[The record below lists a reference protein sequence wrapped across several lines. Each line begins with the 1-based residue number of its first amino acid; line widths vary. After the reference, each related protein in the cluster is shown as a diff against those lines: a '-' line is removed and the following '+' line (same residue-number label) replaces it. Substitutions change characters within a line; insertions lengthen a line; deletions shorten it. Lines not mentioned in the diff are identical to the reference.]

1 MAKHI
6 NILNMNK
13 IKVLHFITS
22 IDHCSGGTTT
32 YLKLLTEGISKE
44 VDITI
49 VTGQT
54 SNPVKINGVRI
65 ITLDLSILK
74 LIGFTLKVGEVLDEL
89 KPDIVH
95 INGIWELPNTIIQNS
110 AQKRKIPVIISPHG
124 MLEPWIL
131 RRNPHKK
138 NLALSLYQ
146 RQSITK
152 ATCLHATAVS
162 EFDNIRKLGFRTD
175 MAVIENGIKTDE
187 IKLKKSWKK
196 TGTILFLSRVNPK
209 KGIEN
214 LIDAVGRLREV
225 FKSYKIIIAGEGE
238 PEYVQTLKQ
247 KTADNHTQDQFIFL
261 GGIYGKTK
269 WALYR
274 ESDLFVLPTH
284 SENFG
289 IVIAEALACGTPV
302 VTTIGAPWHDLKKYN
317 CGWWIEHGVD
327 PLTEALLDFSGKTEQ
342 KLEQMGRNGHQ
353 LINRKY
359 TAEQMGTKMINLYHS
374 VLQKN

>member
-1 MAKHI
+1 
-6 NILNMNK
+6 MNTF
-13 IKVLHFITS
+13 IMNRLKVLHFITS

-74 LIGFTLKVGEVLDEL
+74 LIGFGLRIGELLDEL
-89 KPDIVH
+89 NPDIIH

-131 RRNPHKK
+131 KRNPHKK

-146 RQSITK
+146 RQSIKK
-152 ATCLHATAVS
+152 ATCLHATAAS
-162 EFDNIRKLGFRTD
+162 EFNNIRKLGFRTD
-175 MAVIENGIKTDE
+175 MTIIENGIRTDE
-187 IKLKKSWKK
+187 INLKKSWKK
-196 TGTILFLSRVNPK
+196 SNTILFLSRVNPK

-214 LIDAVGRLREV
+214 LIEAIGRFREL

-238 PEYVQTLKQ
+238 PDYVRMLKQ
-247 KTADNHTQDQFIFL
+247 RTTDNQTQDQFIFL

-269 WALYR
+269 WDLYR
-274 ESDLFVLPTH
+274 EADVFVLPTH

-302 VTTIGAPWHDLKKYN
+302 ITTTGAPWHDLKKYN
-317 CGWWIEHGVD
+317 CGWWIGHGVE

-342 KLEQMGRNGHQ
+342 ELAQMGRNGHL

-359 TAEQMGTKMINLYHS
+359 TAEQMGTKMINLYHA

>member
-1 MAKHI
+1 MS
-6 NILNMNK
+6 NFNFLEMNMM
-13 IKVLHFITS
+13 KVLHFITS

-54 SNPVKINGVRI
+54 SNPVKINGARI

-74 LIGFTLKVGEVLDEL
+74 LVGFAHKAGELLDEL
-89 KPDIVH
+89 KPDIIH
-95 INGIWELPNTIIQNS
+95 INGIWELPNTIIQHS

-131 RRNPHKK
+131 KRNPHKK

-146 RQSITK
+146 RQSIQK
-152 ATCLHATAVS
+152 ATCLHATAAS

-175 MAVIENGIKTDE
+175 MAIIENGIRTDE
-187 IKLKKSWKK
+187 IKLKKSWRKS
-196 TGTILFLSRVNPK
+196 GTILFLSRVNPK

-214 LIDAVGRLREV
+214 LIDAVSRLREV

-238 PEYVQTLKQ
+238 PEYVQSLKQ
-247 KTADNHTQDQFIFL
+247 RAIDNQMQDQFIFL

-269 WALYR
+269 WDLYR
-274 ESDLFVLPTH
+274 EADVFILPTH

-302 VTTIGAPWHDLKKYN
+302 ITTTGAPWYDLKKYQ
-317 CGWWIEHGVD
+317 CGWWIEHGEE
-327 PLTEALLDFSGKTEQ
+327 PLIEALRDFSGKTEPE
-342 KLEQMGRNGHQ
+342 LEQMGRNGHH
-353 LINRKY
+353 LIRKKY
-359 TAEQMGTKMINLYHS
+359 TAEQMGAKMINLYHA

>member
-1 MAKHI
+1 MH
-6 NILNMNK
+6 K

-32 YLKLLTEGISKE
+32 YLKLLAERISGE

-49 VTGQT
+49 VTGRT
-54 SNPVKINGVRI
+54 SNPVKIKGVRI
-65 ITLDLSILK
+65 ITLDLSILR
-74 LIGFTLKVGEVLDEL
+74 LIGFRLKIGELLDEL
-89 KPDIVH
+89 NPDIIH

-131 RRNPHKK
+131 RRNPRKK

-146 RQSITK
+146 RQSIAK
-152 ATCLHATAVS
+152 ATCLHATAAS

-175 MAVIENGIKTDE
+175 MAIIENGIKTDD
-187 IKLKKSWKK
+187 IQLKESWKR
-196 TGTILFLSRVNPK
+196 TGAILFLSRVNPK
-209 KGIEN
+209 KGLEN
-214 LIDAVGRLREV
+214 LIDAIGRLKNV

-238 PEYVQTLKQ
+238 PEYIETLKKRAANNQ
-247 KTADNHTQDQFIFL
+247 TGHQFVFC

-269 WALYR
+269 WDLYR
-274 ESDLFVLPTH
+274 QADVFVLPTH

-302 VTTIGAPWHDLKKYN
+302 ITTTGAPWHDLTKYN
-317 CGWWIEHGVD
+317 CGWWIELGVE
-327 PLTEALLDFSGKTEQ
+327 PLAESLLDFSVKTEQ
-342 KLEQMGRNGHQ
+342 ELEQMGRNGHR
-353 LINRKY
+353 LINHKY
-359 TAEQMGTKMINLYHS
+359 TAEQMGTKMINLYHA